1 MVKIEILKKRMKK
14 AEKYMNYLKK
24 ISSEYDDESFK
35 NDPMVFGS
43 AERFLHLLIEALL
56 DIGNH
61 IISDQDLGEVEF
73 YKDIPIILYENNYLD
88 ETQKDIFIKITGFRN
103 ILVHDYMEID
113 LDIVYAVLQDNLN
126 DLKSILKVYVQFL

>member
-88 ETQKDIFIKITGFRN
+88 EAQKDIFIKITGFRN